1 MNVNTFFSGNNFT
14 AGISHSYQRVIVR
27 VDREDKFRINS
38 GSLVSKLPIEIE
50 ILISSALS
58 KELPFATFQPLCNI
72 CRTKGITFF
81 GRDGEKV

>member
-58 KELPFATFQPLCNI
+58 IVQFKSCPSQHSNRYVIFAEQKE
-72 CRTKGITFF
+72 
-81 GRDGEKV
+81 